1 MKTLVVFRKEFGDII
16 KSKTLLL
23 FIVIILA
30 SLTPAIIGMRIGML
44 NLIEQGGPW
53 EEIGPVLE
61 YQIGSVV
68 WLNSFLILILLP
80 FVLCLNS
87 LIQEKAKRITESL
100 LATPLGVKSLWLGKS
115 LGAFLPGFIFNLV
128 IIIILLAVVNLAIIQ
143 PATGYLVLPWATLVT
158 GLVILPILVLPL
170 VLIVTLILLTVNS
183 QLAMVIGVLLVV
195 GLAQVP
201 AQVFPRIGIAFTSW
215 DFALLHLGI
224 ALLLGLIAAFLGR
237 ICLTKERVVLSCKA

>member
-1 MKTLVVFRKEFGDII
+1 MKTLVVFRKEFSDVL

-30 SLTPAIIGMRIGML
+30 SLTPAIIGMRTGML

-61 YQIGSVV
+61 YQIGFVV
-68 WLNSFLILILLP
+68 WLNSLLLLVLLP
-80 FVLCLNS
+80 TIFGLNS
-87 LIQEKAKRITESL
+87 LVQEKAKRVTESL
-100 LATPLGVKSLWLGKS
+100 LATPLGVKSLWWGKS
-115 LGAFLPGFIFNLV
+115 MGVFLPGFIFN
-128 IIIILLAVVNLAIIQ
+128 IIIVLLSVAVFNLAIIQ
-143 PATGYLVLPWATLVT
+143 PATGHMVLPWANLVT
-158 GLVILPILVLPL
+158 CLVVLPL
-170 VLIVTLILLTVNS
+170 MVLSLVLLLMLIALITTSPQIAMMIVIF
-183 QLAMVIGVLLVV
+183 LVV
-195 GLAQVP
+195 GSSQILL
-201 AQVFPRIGIAFTSW
+201 RIGINITSW

>member
-53 EEIGPVLE
+53 EEIEPVLE
-61 YQIGSVV
+61 YQIGFEL
-68 WLNSFLILILLP
+68 WLFSFLILILLP
-80 FVLCLNS
+80 FVLGLNS

-115 LGAFLPGFIFNLV
+115 LGAFLPGFIFN
-128 IIIILLAVVNLAIIQ
+128 IIIIMLMLAVFNLAIIQ

-158 GLVILPILVLPL
+158 CLAILPILVLPL

-183 QLAMVIGVLLVV
+183 QLAMVIGALLVV

-201 AQVFPRIGIAFTSW
+201 AQVFPCIDIAFTSW